1 MLPKP
6 LQVPV
11 GRETLGRIMN
21 VIGEPVDECGPI
33 RAHPET
39 ISAPHPAILF
49 SGAVRVVCGRT
60 SILTCG
66 LLGLAD
72 AKHHWGIHREAPP
85 FVEQSTAQ
93 EILVTGIKARPA
105 PSSYS
110 RMLNSSFG
118 ACKLA

>member
-1 MLPKP
+1 MDPSVRTLKP
-6 LQVPV
+6 SLHRTQPYS
-11 GRETLGRIMN
+11 
-21 VIGEPVDECGPI
+21 C
-33 RAHPET
+33 
-39 ISAPHPAILF
+39 

-118 ACKLA
+118 ACNWRNQSPPDCRRLSRREDLQHTCDTD